1 MTGELYAVGW
11 RARGRPRQWV
21 VAVYA
26 SVEAAADAAGG
37 YVRFDG
43 GGRWRVYATRLV
55 SVGRTVQVVRDRML
69 AEGLAWRVGGGV

>member
-43 GGRWRVYATRLV
+43 GGRWHVYATRLV
-55 SVGRTVQVVRDRML
+55 SAGKTVQVVRDRML
-69 AEGLAWRVGGGV
+69 AEGLAW

>member
-1 MTGELYAVGW
+1 M
-11 RARGRPRQWV
+11 

-26 SVEAAADAAGG
+26 SVEAAAAAAGG

-55 SVGRTVQVVRDRML
+55 AAGRTVQVVRDRML
-69 AEGLAWRVGGGV
+69 AEGFARRAVRPGVRAGGRTGVR

>member
-1 MTGELYAVGW
+1 M
-11 RARGRPRQWV
+11 

-26 SVEAAADAAGG
+26 SVEAAAAAAGG

-55 SVGRTVQVVRDRML
+55 SAGTTVRVVRDRML
-69 AEGLAWRVGGGV
+69 AEGLAWRAGGGV

>member
-26 SVEAAADAAGG
+26 SVDAAADAAGG

-55 SVGRTVQVVRDRML
+55 SAGRTVQVVRDRML
-69 AEGLAWRVGGGV
+69 AEGLAWRAGGGV